1 MARRK
6 PRKSL
11 ELCEVIKE
19 VKAGKPIDDVCVQ
32 FGISKSQAY
41 QLYKDKDALQVS
53 ALSGS
58 VPVHS
63 KFRKNKART
72 PEIDRAVFDWFCS
85 VRSFR
90 GAGKSL
96 PGSRTLVKARALHE
110 ADVRGLDFKALNGW
124 FSNWRWRFNVSKY
137 VKLHGEAGDVDM
149 LNRALTCSVILSLV
163 MTQVMY
169 LTWMRVG
176 CATELFPIRAMCCR
190 MRGIVDKLVEV
201 ARL

>member
-1 MARRK
+1 M
-6 PRKSL
+6 
-11 ELCEVIKE
+11 
-19 VKAGKPIDDVCVQ
+19 Q

-53 ALSGS
+53 ARSGS

-96 PGSRTLVKARALHE
+96 PL
-110 ADVRGLDFKALNGW
+110 
-124 FSNWRWRFNVSKY
+124 
-137 VKLHGEAGDVDM
+137 
-149 LNRALTCSVILSLV
+149 
-163 MTQVMY
+163 
-169 LTWMRVG
+169 
-176 CATELFPIRAMCCR
+176 AMASFGR
-190 MRGIVDKLVEV
+190 
-201 ARL
+201 